1 MKLWKNKKMNKNVV
15 QTSNCEEP
23 DENAMKRVFG
33 SGNSQ
38 VRYISDEYIQAKIL
52 KMRIG
57 V

>member
-15 QTSNCEEP
+15 QTSNCEL

>member
-1 MKLWKNKKMNKNVV
+1 MKLWKNKNMNKNVV
-15 QTSNCEEP
+15 QTSNCEEL

>member
-1 MKLWKNKKMNKNVV
+1 MKLWKNKNKNTV
-15 QTSNCEEP
+15 QTSNCEKL
-23 DENAMKRVFG
+23 DENTMKKIFG

-57 V
+57 G

>member
-1 MKLWKNKKMNKNVV
+1 MKLWKNKNKNKNTV
-15 QTSNCEEP
+15 QTSNCEKL
-23 DENAMKRVFG
+23 DENTMKKIFG

-57 V
+57 G